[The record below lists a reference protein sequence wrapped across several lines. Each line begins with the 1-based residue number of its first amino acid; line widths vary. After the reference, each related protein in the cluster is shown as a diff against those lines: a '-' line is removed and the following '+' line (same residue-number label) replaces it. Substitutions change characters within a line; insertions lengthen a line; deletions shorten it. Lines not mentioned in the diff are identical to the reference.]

1 MSTGSTDNTR
11 SIGDEIRAARKG
23 ADLTIAEVAD
33 RAKLRVTVLQ
43 AIENDDFSLC
53 GGDTYA
59 RGHLK
64 VIAGILR
71 IDSKSLLEQFD
82 EKFGKFETSL
92 LDLSEKG
99 KRNLEKPSKSTKA
112 SWKTLS
118 TIAVA
123 VIAIVTVVQIS
134 GSSPKNEVVI
144 ATSESST
151 SPSTEEQ
158 IPATA
163 SLEPE
168 AKVVITGIK
177 SYSWISVSDAAGNS
191 IFTGEVRKGE
201 TKEFTDPQLL
211 RFVIG
216 NAGAVTL
223 TVNGEDRGIP
233 GKIGE
238 VVRLQIAADDA
249 PVAG

>member
-1 MSTGSTDNTR
+1 MSADRSG
-11 SIGDEIRAARKG
+11 SIGEEIRAARKG
-23 ADLTIAEVAD
+23 ADLTIAEVAN
-33 RAKLRVTVLQ
+33 RAKLRSAVLQ

-64 VIAGILR
+64 VIAGILK
-71 IDSKSLLEQFD
+71 IDSTSLLEKFD
-82 EKFGKFETSL
+82 EKFGKFETAL

-123 VIAIVTVVQIS
+123 VIALVTVVQIS
-134 GSSPKNEVVI
+134 GSAPKNEVVS
-144 ATSESST
+144 ATP
-151 SPSTEEQ
+151 PSVEQ
-158 IPATA
+158 PIPATA
-163 SLEPE
+163 SVEPE

-201 TKEFTDPQLL
+201 TKEFTDRQLL

-238 VVRLQIAADDA
+238 VVRLQFAANDA

>member
-1 MSTGSTDNTR
+1 MSNV
-11 SIGDEIRAARKG
+11 SIGEEIRAARKG

-33 RAKLRVTVLQ
+33 RAKLRSAVLQ

-64 VIAGILR
+64 VIAGILK
-71 IDSKSLLEQFD
+71 IDSTSLLEKFD
-82 EKFGKFETSL
+82 EKFGKFETAL

-123 VIAIVTVVQIS
+123 VIALVTVVQIS
-134 GSSPKNEVVI
+134 GSAPKNEVVS
-144 ATSESST
+144 ATP
-151 SPSTEEQ
+151 PSVEQ
-158 IPATA
+158 PIPATA
-163 SLEPE
+163 SAEPE

-177 SYSWISVSDAAGNS
+177 SYSWISVSDATGNS

-201 TKEFTDPQLL
+201 SKEFIDPQLL

-223 TVNGEDRGIP
+223 TVNGEERGIP

-238 VVRLQIAADDA
+238 VVRLQFAANDA

>member
-1 MSTGSTDNTR
+1 MSADRSG
-11 SIGDEIRAARKG
+11 SIGEEIRAARKG
-23 ADLTIAEVAD
+23 ADLTIAEVAN
-33 RAKLRVTVLQ
+33 RAKLRSAVLQ

-64 VIAGILR
+64 VIAGILK
-71 IDSKSLLEQFD
+71 IDSISLLEKFD
-82 EKFGKFETSL
+82 EKFGKFETAL

-99 KRNLEKPSKSTKA
+99 KRNLDKPSKSTKA
-112 SWKTLS
+112 SWKTLA

-123 VIAIVTVVQIS
+123 VIALVTVVQIS
-134 GSSPKNEVVI
+134 GSAPKNEVVS
-144 ATSESST
+144 ATP
-151 SPSTEEQ
+151 PSVEQ
-158 IPATA
+158 PIPATA
-163 SLEPE
+163 SVEPE

-201 TKEFTDPQLL
+201 TKEFTDRQLL

-238 VVRLQIAADDA
+238 VVRLQFAANDA

>member
-1 MSTGSTDNTR
+1 MSTGS
-11 SIGDEIRAARKG
+11 IGEEIHTARKG

-64 VIAGILR
+64 VIAGILK

-82 EKFGKFETSL
+82 EKYGKFETAL

-112 SWKTLS
+112 SWKTLA

-123 VIAIVTVVQIS
+123 VIALVTVVQIS
-134 GSSPKNEVVI
+134 GSSPKNEVVS
-144 ATSESST
+144 ANSDSST
-151 SPSTEEQ
+151 SPSTEQQ

-163 SLEPE
+163 SVEPE

-191 IFTGEVRKGE
+191 IFTGEVRKGQS
-201 TKEFTDPQLL
+201 KEFTDRQLL

-238 VVRLQIAADDA
+238 VVRLQVAADDA

>member
-1 MSTGSTDNTR
+1 MSADRSG
-11 SIGDEIRAARKG
+11 SIGEEIRAARKG
-23 ADLTIAEVAD
+23 ADLTIAEVAN
-33 RAKLRVTVLQ
+33 RAKLRSAVLQ

-64 VIAGILR
+64 VIAGILK
-71 IDSKSLLEQFD
+71 IDSTFLLEKFD
-82 EKFGKFETSL
+82 EKFGKFETAL

-118 TIAVA
+118 TIAVV
-123 VIAIVTVVQIS
+123 VIALVTVVQIS
-134 GSSPKNEVVI
+134 GSAPKNEVVS
-144 ATSESST
+144 ATP
-151 SPSTEEQ
+151 PSVEQ
-158 IPATA
+158 PIPATA
-163 SLEPE
+163 SVEPG

-201 TKEFTDPQLL
+201 TKEFTDRQLL

-223 TVNGEDRGIP
+223 SVNGEDRGIP

-238 VVRLQIAADDA
+238 VVRLQFAANDA

>member
-1 MSTGSTDNTR
+1 MSADRSG
-11 SIGDEIRAARKG
+11 SIGEEIRAARKG
-23 ADLTIAEVAD
+23 ADLTIAEVAN
-33 RAKLRVTVLQ
+33 RAKLRSAVLQ

-64 VIAGILR
+64 VIAGILK
-71 IDSKSLLEQFD
+71 IDSTFLLEKFD
-82 EKFGKFETSL
+82 EKFGKFETAL

-118 TIAVA
+118 TIAVV
-123 VIAIVTVVQIS
+123 VIALVTVVQIS
-134 GSSPKNEVVI
+134 GSAPKNEVVS
-144 ATSESST
+144 ATP
-151 SPSTEEQ
+151 PSVEQ
-158 IPATA
+158 PIPATA
-163 SLEPE
+163 SVEPE

-201 TKEFTDPQLL
+201 TKVFTDRQLL

-238 VVRLQIAADDA
+238 VVRLQFAANDA

>member
-1 MSTGSTDNTR
+1 MSTDRSG

-33 RAKLRVTVLQ
+33 RAKLRVAVLE

-71 IDSKSLLEQFD
+71 IDSKSLLELFD
-82 EKFGKFETSL
+82 EKYGKFETAL

-112 SWKTLS
+112 SWKTLA

-123 VIAIVTVVQIS
+123 VIALVTVVQIS
-134 GSSPKNEVVI
+134 GSSPKIEVVS
-144 ATSESST
+144 ATSESET
-151 SPSTEEQ
+151 PPSAEQ
-158 IPATA
+158 PIPATA
-163 SLEPE
+163 SADPE
-168 AKVVITGIK
+168 AKVVITGVK
-177 SYSWISVSDAAGNS
+177 SYSWISVSNAAGNS

-201 TKEFTDPQLL
+201 SKEFTDPQLL

-238 VVRLQIAADDA
+238 VVRLQVAADDA

>member
-1 MSTGSTDNTR
+1 MSTDRSG

-33 RAKLRVTVLQ
+33 RAKLRVAVLE
-43 AIENDDFSLC
+43 AIEKDDFSLC

-71 IDSKSLLEQFD
+71 IDSKSLLELFD
-82 EKFGKFETSL
+82 EKYGKFETAL

-112 SWKTLS
+112 SWKTLA

-123 VIAIVTVVQIS
+123 VIALVTVVQIS
-134 GSSPKNEVVI
+134 GSSPKNEVVS
-144 ATSESST
+144 ATSESET
-151 SPSTEEQ
+151 PPSAEQ
-158 IPATA
+158 PIPATA
-163 SLEPE
+163 SAEPE
-168 AKVVITGIK
+168 AKVVIAGVK
-177 SYSWISVSDAAGNS
+177 SYSWISVSNAAGNS

-201 TKEFTDPQLL
+201 SKEFTDPQLL

-238 VVRLQIAADDA
+238 VVRLQVAADDA

>member
-1 MSTGSTDNTR
+1 MSTDRSG

-33 RAKLRVTVLQ
+33 RAKLRVAVLE

-71 IDSKSLLEQFD
+71 IDSKSLLELFD
-82 EKFGKFETSL
+82 EKYGKFETAL

-118 TIAVA
+118 MIAVA
-123 VIAIVTVVQIS
+123 VIALVTVVQIS
-134 GSSPKNEVVI
+134 GSSPKNEVVS
-144 ATSESST
+144 ATSESET
-151 SPSTEEQ
+151 PPSVEQ
-158 IPATA
+158 PIPATA
-163 SLEPE
+163 SAEPE
-168 AKVVITGIK
+168 AKVVITGVK
-177 SYSWISVSDAAGNS
+177 SYSWISVSNAAGNS

-201 TKEFTDPQLL
+201 SKEFTDPQLL

-238 VVRLQIAADDA
+238 VVRLQVAADDA

>member
-1 MSTGSTDNTR
+1 MSADRSG
-11 SIGDEIRAARKG
+11 SIGEEIRAARKG
-23 ADLTIAEVAD
+23 ADLTIAEVAN
-33 RAKLRVTVLQ
+33 RAKLRSAVLQ

-64 VIAGILR
+64 VIAGILK
-71 IDSKSLLEQFD
+71 IDSTFLLEKFD
-82 EKFGKFETSL
+82 EKFGKFETAL

-118 TIAVA
+118 TIAVV
-123 VIAIVTVVQIS
+123 VIALVTVVQIS
-134 GSSPKNEVVI
+134 GSAPKNEVVS
-144 ATSESST
+144 ATP
-151 SPSTEEQ
+151 PSVEQ
-158 IPATA
+158 PIPATA
-163 SLEPE
+163 SVEPG

-201 TKEFTDPQLL
+201 TKVFTDRQLL

-238 VVRLQIAADDA
+238 VVRLQFAANDA

>member
-1 MSTGSTDNTR
+1 MSTR
-11 SIGDEIRAARKG
+11 SIGDEIRAERKG

-33 RAKLRVTVLQ
+33 RAKLRVAVLQ

-64 VIAGILR
+64 VIAGILK
-71 IDSKSLLEQFD
+71 IDSKSLLELFD
-82 EKFGKFETSL
+82 EKFGKFETAL

-99 KRNLEKPSKSTKA
+99 KRNVEKPSKSTKA

-118 TIAVA
+118 AIAVA
-123 VIAIVTVVQIS
+123 VIALVTVVQIS
-134 GSSPKNEVVI
+134 GSSPKNEVVS
-144 ATSESST
+144 ATSESET
-151 SPSTEEQ
+151 PPSVEQ
-158 IPATA
+158 PIPATA
-163 SLEPE
+163 STEPE
-168 AKVVITGIK
+168 AKVVITGVR

-191 IFTGEVRKGE
+191 IFTGEVKKGE
-201 TKEFTDPQLL
+201 SKEFTDAQLL

-223 TVNGEDRGIP
+223 TVNSEERGIP

-238 VVRLQIAADDA
+238 VVRLQVAADDA

>member
-1 MSTGSTDNTR
+1 MSTDRSG

-33 RAKLRVTVLQ
+33 RAKLRVAVLE

-71 IDSKSLLEQFD
+71 IDSKSLLELFD
-82 EKFGKFETSL
+82 EKYGKFETAL

-112 SWKTLS
+112 SWKTLA

-123 VIAIVTVVQIS
+123 VIALVTVVQIS
-134 GSSPKNEVVI
+134 GSSPKIQVVS
-144 ATSESST
+144 ATSESET
-151 SPSTEEQ
+151 PPSAEQ
-158 IPATA
+158 PIPATA
-163 SLEPE
+163 SADPE
-168 AKVVITGIK
+168 AV
-177 SYSWISVSDAAGNS
+177 SYTHLTLPTI
-191 IFTGEVRKGE
+191 
-201 TKEFTDPQLL
+201 L
-211 RFVIG
+211 RV
-216 NAGAVTL
+216 
-223 TVNGEDRGIP
+223 
-233 GKIGE
+233 
-238 VVRLQIAADDA
+238 
-249 PVAG
+249 

>member
-1 MSTGSTDNTR
+1 MSTDRSG
-11 SIGDEIRAARKG
+11 SIGEEIRAARKG

-33 RAKLRVTVLQ
+33 RAKLRSAVLQ

-64 VIAGILR
+64 VIAGILK
-71 IDSKSLLEQFD
+71 IDSVSLLEKFD
-82 EKFGKFETSL
+82 EKFGKFETAL

-99 KRNLEKPSKSTKA
+99 KRNLDKPSKSTKA
-112 SWKTLS
+112 SWKTLA

-123 VIAIVTVVQIS
+123 VIALVTVVQIS
-134 GSSPKNEVVI
+134 GSDPKNEVVS
-144 ATSESST
+144 ATP
-151 SPSTEEQ
+151 PSVEQ
-158 IPATA
+158 PIPATA
-163 SLEPE
+163 SVEPE

-201 TKEFTDPQLL
+201 SKEFIDPQLL

-238 VVRLQIAADDA
+238 VVRLQFAANDA

>member
-1 MSTGSTDNTR
+1 MSADRSG
-11 SIGDEIRAARKG
+11 SIGEEIRAARKG
-23 ADLTIAEVAD
+23 ADLTIAEVAG

-64 VIAGILR
+64 VIAGILK
-71 IDSKSLLEQFD
+71 IDSTSLLEKFD
-82 EKFGKFETSL
+82 EKFGKFETAL

-112 SWKTLS
+112 SWKTLA

-123 VIAIVTVVQIS
+123 VIALVTVVQIS
-134 GSSPKNEVVI
+134 GSSPKNEVVS
-144 ATSESST
+144 ATSESAT
-151 SPSTEEQ
+151 PPSVEQ
-158 IPATA
+158 PIPATA
-163 SLEPE
+163 SVEPE

-201 TKEFTDPQLL
+201 TKEFTDRQLL

-238 VVRLQIAADDA
+238 VIRLQIAANDA

>member
-1 MSTGSTDNTR
+1 MSADRSG
-11 SIGDEIRAARKG
+11 SIGEEIRAARKG
-23 ADLTIAEVAD
+23 ADLTIAEVAN
-33 RAKLRVTVLQ
+33 RAKLRSAVLE

-64 VIAGILR
+64 VIAGILK
-71 IDSKSLLEQFD
+71 IDSVSLLEKFD
-82 EKFGKFETSL
+82 EKFGKFETAL

-112 SWKTLS
+112 SWKTLA

-123 VIAIVTVVQIS
+123 VIALVTVVQIS
-134 GSSPKNEVVI
+134 GSAPKNEVV
-144 ATSESST
+144 SST
-151 SPSTEEQ
+151 PPSVEQ
-158 IPATA
+158 PIPATA
-163 SLEPE
+163 SVEPE

-177 SYSWISVSDAAGNS
+177 SYSWMSVSDAAGNS

-201 TKEFTDPQLL
+201 TKEFTDRQLL

-238 VVRLQIAADDA
+238 VVRLQFAANDA

>member
-1 MSTGSTDNTR
+1 MSTDRSG

-33 RAKLRVTVLQ
+33 RAKLRVAVLQ

-71 IDSKSLLEQFD
+71 IDSKSLLELFD
-82 EKFGKFETSL
+82 EKYGKFETAL

-112 SWKTLS
+112 SWKTLA

-123 VIAIVTVVQIS
+123 VIALVTVVQIS
-134 GSSPKNEVVI
+134 GSAPKNEVVS
-144 ATSESST
+144 ATP
-151 SPSTEEQ
+151 PSVEQ
-158 IPATA
+158 PIPATA
-163 SLEPE
+163 SAEPE

-177 SYSWISVSDAAGNS
+177 SYSWISVSDATGNS

-201 TKEFTDPQLL
+201 SKEFIDPQLL

-223 TVNGEDRGIP
+223 TVNGEERGIP

-238 VVRLQIAADDA
+238 VVRLQFAANDA

>member
-1 MSTGSTDNTR
+1 MSADRSG
-11 SIGDEIRAARKG
+11 SIGEEIRAARKG
-23 ADLTIAEVAD
+23 ADLTIAEVAN
-33 RAKLRVTVLQ
+33 RAKLRSAVLQ

-64 VIAGILR
+64 VIAGILK
-71 IDSKSLLEQFD
+71 IDSISLLEKFD
-82 EKFGKFETSL
+82 EKFGKFETAL

-99 KRNLEKPSKSTKA
+99 KRNLDKPSKSTKA
-112 SWKTLS
+112 SWKTLA

-123 VIAIVTVVQIS
+123 VIALVTVVQIS
-134 GSSPKNEVVI
+134 GSAPKNEVVS
-144 ATSESST
+144 ATP
-151 SPSTEEQ
+151 PSVEPP

-163 SLEPE
+163 SVEPE

-201 TKEFTDPQLL
+201 TKEFTDRQLL

-238 VVRLQIAADDA
+238 VVRLQFAANDA

>member
-1 MSTGSTDNTR
+1 MSTR

-33 RAKLRVTVLQ
+33 RAKLRVAVLE

-71 IDSKSLLEQFD
+71 IDSKSLLELFD
-82 EKFGKFETSL
+82 EKYGKFETAL

-112 SWKTLS
+112 SWKTLA

-123 VIAIVTVVQIS
+123 VIALVTVVQIS
-134 GSSPKNEVVI
+134 GSSPKIEVV
-144 ATSESST
+144 T
-151 SPSTEEQ
+151 
-158 IPATA
+158 ATA
-163 SLEPE
+163 SADPE
-168 AKVVITGIK
+168 AKVVITGVK
-177 SYSWISVSDAAGNS
+177 SYSWISVSNAAGNS

-201 TKEFTDPQLL
+201 SKEFTDPQLL

-238 VVRLQIAADDA
+238 VVRLQVAADDA

>member
-1 MSTGSTDNTR
+1 MSTDRSG

-33 RAKLRVTVLQ
+33 RAKLRVAVLE
-43 AIENDDFSLC
+43 AIEKDDFSLC

-71 IDSKSLLEQFD
+71 IDSKSLLELFD
-82 EKFGKFETSL
+82 EKYGKFETAL

-118 TIAVA
+118 MIAVA
-123 VIAIVTVVQIS
+123 VIALVTVVQIS
-134 GSSPKNEVVI
+134 GSSPKNEVVS
-144 ATSESST
+144 ATSESET
-151 SPSTEEQ
+151 PPSAEQ
-158 IPATA
+158 PIPATA
-163 SLEPE
+163 SAEPE
-168 AKVVITGIK
+168 AKVVITGVK
-177 SYSWISVSDAAGNS
+177 SYSWISVSNAAGNS

-201 TKEFTDPQLL
+201 SKEFTDPQLL

-238 VVRLQIAADDA
+238 VVRLQVAADDA

>member
-1 MSTGSTDNTR
+1 MSNV
-11 SIGDEIRAARKG
+11 SIGEEIRAARKG
-23 ADLTIAEVAD
+23 ADLTIAEVAG

-64 VIAGILR
+64 VIAGILK
-71 IDSKSLLEQFD
+71 IDSVSLLEKFD
-82 EKFGKFETSL
+82 EKFGKFETAL

-112 SWKTLS
+112 SWKTLA

-123 VIAIVTVVQIS
+123 VIALVTVVQIS

-144 ATSESST
+144 ATP
-151 SPSTEEQ
+151 PSVEQ
-158 IPATA
+158 PIPATA
-163 SLEPE
+163 SVEPE

-201 TKEFTDPQLL
+201 TKEFTDRQLL

-223 TVNGEDRGIP
+223 SVNGEDRGIP

-238 VVRLQIAADDA
+238 VVRLQFAANDA

>member
-1 MSTGSTDNTR
+1 MSTDRSG
-11 SIGDEIRAARKG
+11 SIGEEIRAARKG

-33 RAKLRVTVLQ
+33 RAKLRVAVLL

-71 IDSKSLLEQFD
+71 IDSKSLLELFD
-82 EKFGKFETSL
+82 EKYGKFETAL

-118 TIAVA
+118 MIAVA
-123 VIAIVTVVQIS
+123 VIALVTVVQIS
-134 GSSPKNEVVI
+134 GSSPKNEVVS
-144 ATSESST
+144 ATSESET
-151 SPSTEEQ
+151 PPSVEQ
-158 IPATA
+158 PIPATA
-163 SLEPE
+163 SAEPE
-168 AKVVITGIK
+168 AKVVITGVK
-177 SYSWISVSDAAGNS
+177 SYSWISVSNAAGNS

-201 TKEFTDPQLL
+201 SKEFTDPQLL

-238 VVRLQIAADDA
+238 VVRLQVAADDA

>member
-1 MSTGSTDNTR
+1 MSTDRSG

-33 RAKLRVTVLQ
+33 RAKLRVAVLQ

-64 VIAGILR
+64 VIAGILK
-71 IDSKSLLEQFD
+71 IDSKSLLELFD
-82 EKFGKFETSL
+82 EKFGKFETAL

-118 TIAVA
+118 AIAVA
-123 VIAIVTVVQIS
+123 VMALVTVVQIS
-134 GSSPKNEVVI
+134 GSSPKNEVVS
-144 ATSESST
+144 ATSESET
-151 SPSTEEQ
+151 PPSVEQ
-158 IPATA
+158 PIPATA
-163 SLEPE
+163 STEPE
-168 AKVVITGIK
+168 AKVVITGVR

-191 IFTGEVRKGE
+191 IFTGEVKKGE
-201 TKEFTDPQLL
+201 SKEFTDAQLL

-238 VVRLQIAADDA
+238 VVRLQVAADDA

>member
-1 MSTGSTDNTR
+1 MSADRSG
-11 SIGDEIRAARKG
+11 SIGEEIRAARKG
-23 ADLTIAEVAD
+23 ADLTIAEVAG

-64 VIAGILR
+64 VIAGILK
-71 IDSKSLLEQFD
+71 IDSTSLLEKFD
-82 EKFGKFETSL
+82 EKFGKFETAL

-123 VIAIVTVVQIS
+123 VIALVTVVQIS
-134 GSSPKNEVVI
+134 GSAPKNEVVS
-144 ATSESST
+144 ATP
-151 SPSTEEQ
+151 PSVEQ
-158 IPATA
+158 PIPATA
-163 SLEPE
+163 SVEPE

-201 TKEFTDPQLL
+201 TKEFTDRQLL

-223 TVNGEDRGIP
+223 SVNGEDRGIP

-238 VVRLQIAADDA
+238 VVRLQFAANDA

>member
-1 MSTGSTDNTR
+1 MSNV
-11 SIGDEIRAARKG
+11 SIGEEIRAARKG
-23 ADLTIAEVAD
+23 ADLTIAEVAN
-33 RAKLRVTVLQ
+33 RAKLRSAVLE

-64 VIAGILR
+64 VIAGILK
-71 IDSKSLLEQFD
+71 IDSVSLLEKFD
-82 EKFGKFETSL
+82 EKFGKFETAL

-112 SWKTLS
+112 SWKTLA

-123 VIAIVTVVQIS
+123 VIALVTVVQIS
-134 GSSPKNEVVI
+134 GSAPKNEVVS
-144 ATSESST
+144 ATP
-151 SPSTEEQ
+151 PSVEQ
-158 IPATA
+158 PIPATA
-163 SLEPE
+163 SVEPE

-201 TKEFTDPQLL
+201 TKEFTDRQLL

-238 VVRLQIAADDA
+238 VVRLQFAANDA

>member
-1 MSTGSTDNTR
+1 MSTR

-33 RAKLRVTVLQ
+33 RAKLRVAVLQ

-64 VIAGILR
+64 VIAGILK
-71 IDSKSLLEQFD
+71 IDSKSLLELFD
-82 EKFGKFETSL
+82 EKFGKFETAL

-99 KRNLEKPSKSTKA
+99 KRNLDKPSKPTKA

-118 TIAVA
+118 MIAVS
-123 VIAIVTVVQIS
+123 VIALVTVVQIS
-134 GSSPKNEVVI
+134 GSSPKNEVVS
-144 ATSESST
+144 ATPESESPQSL
-151 SPSTEEQ
+151 EQ
-158 IPATA
+158 PTPATA
-163 SLEPE
+163 STEPE
-168 AKVVITGIK
+168 AKVVITGVR

-191 IFTGEVRKGE
+191 IFTGEVKKGE
-201 TKEFTDPQLL
+201 SKEFTDAQLL

-223 TVNGEDRGIP
+223 TVNGEERGIP

-238 VVRLQIAADDA
+238 VVRLQVAADDA

>member
-1 MSTGSTDNTR
+1 MSTDRSG
-11 SIGDEIRAARKG
+11 SIGEEIRAARKG

-33 RAKLRVTVLQ
+33 RAKLRVAVLE

-71 IDSKSLLEQFD
+71 IDSKSLLELFD
-82 EKFGKFETSL
+82 EKYGKFETAL

-118 TIAVA
+118 AIAVA
-123 VIAIVTVVQIS
+123 VIALVTVVQIS
-134 GSSPKNEVVI
+134 GSSPKNEVVS
-144 ATSESST
+144 ATSESET
-151 SPSTEEQ
+151 PPSAEQ
-158 IPATA
+158 PIPATA
-163 SLEPE
+163 SADPE
-168 AKVVITGIK
+168 AKVVITGVK
-177 SYSWISVSDAAGNS
+177 SYSWISVSNAAGNS

-201 TKEFTDPQLL
+201 SKEFTDPQLL

-238 VVRLQIAADDA
+238 VVRLQVAADDA

>member
-1 MSTGSTDNTR
+1 MSTGNTDNTR

-23 ADLTIAEVAD
+23 ADLSIVEVANQ
-33 RAKLRVTVLQ
+33 AKLRVTLLQ

-82 EKFGKFETSL
+82 EKYGKFETAL

-112 SWKTLS
+112 SWKTLA

-123 VIAIVTVVQIS
+123 VIALVTVVQIS
-134 GSSPKNEVVI
+134 GSSPKNEVVS
-144 ATSESST
+144 ANY
-151 SPSTEEQ
+151 P
-158 IPATA
+158 
-163 SLEPE
+163 
-168 AKVVITGIK
+168 
-177 SYSWISVSDAAGNS
+177 
-191 IFTGEVRKGE
+191 
-201 TKEFTDPQLL
+201 
-211 RFVIG
+211 
-216 NAGAVTL
+216 
-223 TVNGEDRGIP
+223 
-233 GKIGE
+233 
-238 VVRLQIAADDA
+238 
-249 PVAG
+249 

>member
-1 MSTGSTDNTR
+1 MSTR

-33 RAKLRVTVLQ
+33 RAKLRVAVLQ

-64 VIAGILR
+64 VIAGILK
-71 IDSKSLLEQFD
+71 IDSKSLLELFD
-82 EKFGKFETSL
+82 EKFGKFETAL

-99 KRNLEKPSKSTKA
+99 KRNVEKPSKSTKA

-118 TIAVA
+118 AIEVA
-123 VIAIVTVVQIS
+123 VIALVTVVQIS
-134 GSSPKNEVVI
+134 GSSPKNEVVS
-144 ATSESST
+144 ATSESET
-151 SPSTEEQ
+151 PPSVEQ
-158 IPATA
+158 PIPATA
-163 SLEPE
+163 STEPE
-168 AKVVITGIK
+168 AKVVITGVR

-191 IFTGEVRKGE
+191 IFTGEVKKGE
-201 TKEFTDPQLL
+201 SKEFTDAQLL

-223 TVNGEDRGIP
+223 TVNGEERGIP

-238 VVRLQIAADDA
+238 VVRLQVAADDA

>member
-1 MSTGSTDNTR
+1 MSTDRSG

-33 RAKLRVTVLQ
+33 RAKLRVAVLQ

-64 VIAGILR
+64 VIAGILK
-71 IDSKSLLEQFD
+71 IDSKSLLELFD
-82 EKFGKFETSL
+82 EKFGKFETAL

-118 TIAVA
+118 MIAVA
-123 VIAIVTVVQIS
+123 VIALVTVVQIS
-134 GSSPKNEVVI
+134 GSSPKNEVVS
-144 ATSESST
+144 ATSESET
-151 SPSTEEQ
+151 PPSVEQ
-158 IPATA
+158 PIPATA
-163 SLEPE
+163 SAEPE
-168 AKVVITGIK
+168 AKVVITGVK
-177 SYSWISVSDAAGNS
+177 SYSWISVSNAAGNS

-201 TKEFTDPQLL
+201 SKEFTDPQLL

-223 TVNGEDRGIP
+223 TVNGEERGIP

-238 VVRLQIAADDA
+238 VVRLQVAADDA

>member
-1 MSTGSTDNTR
+1 MSADRSG
-11 SIGDEIRAARKG
+11 SIGEEIRAARKG
-23 ADLTIAEVAD
+23 ADLTIAEVAN
-33 RAKLRVTVLQ
+33 RAKLRSAVLE

-64 VIAGILR
+64 VIAGILK
-71 IDSKSLLEQFD
+71 IDSVSLLEKFD
-82 EKFGKFETSL
+82 EKFGKFETAL

-112 SWKTLS
+112 SWKTLA

-123 VIAIVTVVQIS
+123 VIALVTVVQIS
-134 GSSPKNEVVI
+134 GSAPKNEVVI
-144 ATSESST
+144 ATP
-151 SPSTEEQ
+151 PSVEQ
-158 IPATA
+158 PIPATA
-163 SLEPE
+163 SVEPE

-201 TKEFTDPQLL
+201 SKEFIDPQLL

-238 VVRLQIAADDA
+238 VVRLQFAANDA

>member
-1 MSTGSTDNTR
+1 MSTDRSG
-11 SIGDEIRAARKG
+11 SIGEEIRAARKG

-33 RAKLRVTVLQ
+33 RAKLRVAVLQ

-64 VIAGILR
+64 VIAGILK
-71 IDSKSLLEQFD
+71 IDSKSLLELFD
-82 EKFGKFETSL
+82 EKFGKFETAL

-118 TIAVA
+118 AIAVA
-123 VIAIVTVVQIS
+123 VIALVTVVQIS
-134 GSSPKNEVVI
+134 GSSPKNEVVS
-144 ATSESST
+144 ATSESERP
-151 SPSTEEQ
+151 PSVEQ
-158 IPATA
+158 PIPATA
-163 SLEPE
+163 SAEPE
-168 AKVVITGIK
+168 AKVVITGVK
-177 SYSWISVSDAAGNS
+177 SYSWISVSNAAGNS

-201 TKEFTDPQLL
+201 SKEFTDPQLL

-238 VVRLQIAADDA
+238 VVRLQVAADDA

>member
-1 MSTGSTDNTR
+1 MSTDRSG
-11 SIGDEIRAARKG
+11 SIGEEIRTARKG

-33 RAKLRVTVLQ
+33 RAKLRVAVLE

-71 IDSKSLLEQFD
+71 IDSKSLLELFD
-82 EKFGKFETSL
+82 EKYGKFETAL

-118 TIAVA
+118 MIAVA
-123 VIAIVTVVQIS
+123 VIALVTVVQIS
-134 GSSPKNEVVI
+134 GSSPKNEVVS
-144 ATSESST
+144 ATSESET
-151 SPSTEEQ
+151 PPSVEQ
-158 IPATA
+158 PIPATA
-163 SLEPE
+163 SAEPE
-168 AKVVITGIK
+168 AKVVITGVK
-177 SYSWISVSDAAGNS
+177 SYSWISVSNAAGNS

-201 TKEFTDPQLL
+201 SKEFTDPQLL

-238 VVRLQIAADDA
+238 VVRLQVAADDA

>member
-1 MSTGSTDNTR
+1 MSTDRSG
-11 SIGDEIRAARKG
+11 SIGEEIRAARKG

-33 RAKLRVTVLQ
+33 RAKLRVAVLQ

-64 VIAGILR
+64 VIAGILK
-71 IDSKSLLEQFD
+71 IDSKSLLELFD
-82 EKFGKFETSL
+82 EKFGKFETAL

-118 TIAVA
+118 AIAVA
-123 VIAIVTVVQIS
+123 VIALVTVVQIS
-134 GSSPKNEVVI
+134 GSSPKNEVVS
-144 ATSESST
+144 ATSESET
-151 SPSTEEQ
+151 PPSVEQ
-158 IPATA
+158 PIPATA
-163 SLEPE
+163 STEPE
-168 AKVVITGIK
+168 AKVVITGVR

-191 IFTGEVRKGE
+191 IFTGEVKKGE
-201 TKEFTDPQLL
+201 SKEFTDAQLL

-223 TVNGEDRGIP
+223 TVNGEERGIP

-238 VVRLQIAADDA
+238 VVRLQVAADDA

>member
-1 MSTGSTDNTR
+1 MSADRSG
-11 SIGDEIRAARKG
+11 SIGEEIRAARKG
-23 ADLTIAEVAD
+23 ADLTIAEVAS
-33 RAKLRVTVLQ
+33 RAKLRSAVLQ

-64 VIAGILR
+64 VIAGILK
-71 IDSKSLLEQFD
+71 IDSTFLLEKFD
-82 EKFGKFETSL
+82 EKFGKFETAL

-118 TIAVA
+118 TIAVV
-123 VIAIVTVVQIS
+123 VIALVTVVQIS
-134 GSSPKNEVVI
+134 GSAPKNEVVS
-144 ATSESST
+144 ATP
-151 SPSTEEQ
+151 PSVEQ
-158 IPATA
+158 PIPATA
-163 SLEPE
+163 SVEPE

-201 TKEFTDPQLL
+201 TKVFTDRQLL

-238 VVRLQIAADDA
+238 VVRLQFAANDA

>member
-1 MSTGSTDNTR
+1 MSTDRSG
-11 SIGDEIRAARKG
+11 SIGAEIRAARKG

-33 RAKLRVTVLQ
+33 RAKLRVAVLE

-71 IDSKSLLEQFD
+71 IDSKSLLELFD
-82 EKFGKFETSL
+82 EKYGKFETAL

-118 TIAVA
+118 MIAVA
-123 VIAIVTVVQIS
+123 VIALVTVVQIS
-134 GSSPKNEVVI
+134 GSSPKNEVVS
-144 ATSESST
+144 ATSESET
-151 SPSTEEQ
+151 PPSVEQ
-158 IPATA
+158 PIPATA
-163 SLEPE
+163 SAEPE
-168 AKVVITGIK
+168 AQVVITGVK
-177 SYSWISVSDAAGNS
+177 SYSWISVSNAAGNS

-201 TKEFTDPQLL
+201 SKEFTDPQLL

-238 VVRLQIAADDA
+238 VVRLQVAADDA

>member
-1 MSTGSTDNTR
+1 MSTDRSG
-11 SIGDEIRAARKG
+11 SIGEEICAARKG

-33 RAKLRVTVLQ
+33 RAKLRVAVLQ

-64 VIAGILR
+64 VIAGILK
-71 IDSKSLLEQFD
+71 IDSKSLLELFD
-82 EKFGKFETSL
+82 EKFGKFETAL

-118 TIAVA
+118 AIAVA
-123 VIAIVTVVQIS
+123 VIALVTVVQIS
-134 GSSPKNEVVI
+134 GSSPKNEVVS
-144 ATSESST
+144 ATSESET
-151 SPSTEEQ
+151 PPSVEQ
-158 IPATA
+158 PIPATA
-163 SLEPE
+163 STEPE
-168 AKVVITGIK
+168 AKVVITGVR

-191 IFTGEVRKGE
+191 IFTGEVKKGE
-201 TKEFTDPQLL
+201 SKEFTDAQLL

-223 TVNGEDRGIP
+223 TVNGEERGIP

-238 VVRLQIAADDA
+238 VVRLQVAADDA

>member
-1 MSTGSTDNTR
+1 MSNV
-11 SIGDEIRAARKG
+11 SIGEEIRAARKG
-23 ADLTIAEVAD
+23 ADLTIAEVAN
-33 RAKLRVTVLQ
+33 RAKLRSAVLQ

-64 VIAGILR
+64 VIAGILK
-71 IDSKSLLEQFD
+71 IDSVSLLEKFD
-82 EKFGKFETSL
+82 EKFGKFETAL

-112 SWKTLS
+112 SWKTLA

-123 VIAIVTVVQIS
+123 VIALVTVVQIS
-134 GSSPKNEVVI
+134 GSAPKNEVVS
-144 ATSESST
+144 ATP
-151 SPSTEEQ
+151 PSVEQ
-158 IPATA
+158 PIPATA
-163 SLEPE
+163 SAEPE

-201 TKEFTDPQLL
+201 TKEFTDRQLL

-238 VVRLQIAADDA
+238 VVRLQFAANDA